1 EYCFPDVVLG
11 YRERERH
18 GFNTKLVQIIIIE
31 ILLKGLL
38 IDAWCPIRLVVD
50 DIWTGDVITAENLT
64 PAYCT
69 EECVICNND
78 NLTRLPLREVRC
90 RRDPKQLASNM
101 CNARKASLVLFP
113 PCKWS
118 GLLVGRFVQIPNSD
132 AHSCRRSARYSPAL
146 GEGSPFLVI
155 PSHDSG
161 ANRSSTWYRI
171 TGSDIS
177 QKTTDLSLQ
186 NFKEDEEN
194 MTFVRKPMKSNR
206 LSQLTVV
213 EMMPLFGFTVSN
225 GLAPPEVFLRDTNHE
240 LLQVW
245 SLEEQSWE
253 GTSCLRWSKMAGVK
267 KGFIC
272 GIATDEII
280 KDMVWITLCSR
291 SRENVFDSE
300 AAAKQTCFKK
310 EIKTEDPKAFENDQL
325 IFGLKQVTWSNLISI
340 QSPTFQINDTVYKVH
355 TFLKETDNVLS
366 CYEQT
371 TAEDKCLL
379 LIKKPKSSSK
389 QMLKA
394 ASCSNLAGP
403 DTQTRPS
410 EPSGIPNPLFKRRTY
425 DFRSSRDA
433 INENPGNYSLS
444 TNQELDSVI
453 EHEDGTNVVK
463 HKSTHNGQQNLY
475 TSCPVEDKIS
485 QERLKPASRQKSFST
500 QDLRRESEINN
511 NHKMGGSASH
521 QGKSKK
527 EGQKFQGQ
535 GHASQDDSF
544 GFQGQGHKPRGHP
557 PPVPDRRNKGDDHGS
572 RDNLNDSSHN
582 HSHQRLNSGP
592 PSGKSDPRHDTSVT
606 HGNVHAYTR
615 SQSSPSGNT
624 HLTNNVS
631 AENFPSQRD
640 KQTSHRG
647 NLQHNNREHPHGTPN
662 SASYLQGAVP
672 SHGRVDTNA
681 HGRKGDE
688 HTNGNNRKS
697 SKSNDVYNDGF
708 KHDLSVSARNGH
720 HVTSSPKSSRKGDKS
735 DRRYGEKVIGSNSN
749 MSNVPNVSQMN
760 SIPQQASKNGMRP
773 QQGNNV
779 PMPQQG
785 SNVHM
790 PQQGNNVPMPQ
801 QGNNVPMP
809 QQGSNVHMPQQ
820 GNNVPMPQQGKNVP
834 MPQQGNNV
842 PMPQQG
848 SNVPMPQQG
857 NNSVLNDRGNTWAGS
872 RDLREKQTN
881 RPVQRNK
888 SDTSGY
894 NGERQ
899 KVMKAKSLI
908 DLSEGKTFSLVGQRK
923 PENSMS
929 TEGQGQSSV
938 GEFTGSQ
945 MMKHIRKYREI
956 QKSGHGNLL
965 PKGTAIDDMEVSIQ
979 RDHDLS
985 KSQPNNNR
993 PNSGYGTTNG
1003 KPMHYGSLQHLPMST
1018 MEPQPQ
1024 VTSLKHREQTP
1035 LKPRRCLPQTPGNV
1049 SEKKRRVSD
1058 TLKSRMSVSSQ
1069 SSNTSP
1075 SSSNSASNRGES
1087 ADLRQGGVSATPSD
1101 REVDLYIGSKSDNL
1115 WAYPNHMPTH
1125 GPSGD
1130 ATAYGKQQTCY
1141 LPQDGYKGHPSMNVI
1156 RKSGSFGAHDQSI
1169 VVAGGGRWSESGQ
1182 TTLTSQSTTDSGY
1195 LTTDPDHDTLSS
1207 TNYARTL
1214 QQSAHNIFKRHSQ
1227 KNDNA
1232 KGSNHQPVDKVD
1244 NFVINK
1250 GGNQSQKVK
1259 DSHAHT
1265 QSWLENHP
1273 GAFVGDSF
1281 KLSVNEQDSEML
1293 NLSQNVT
1300 SKPNCVKGRD
1310 SRDSNNNKN
1319 EKHAQDEVTEL
1330 DIVQSGIKKKQS
1342 SNEHPRLSHHLSE
1355 MSVQD
1360 MGKVLEHEAL
1370 VKPKGRSVSMSQGLN
1385 LIGAGSNLNTG
1396 NLTKSQPK
1404 FTGSLKDLIGGDKTI
1419 VPIETLKLEKSSLKL
1434 LGKPSLFQL
1443 LQNYNLYAV
1452 RVEIPPGFVV
1462 SENIRMIECEV
1473 ALASPWLHARENPVL
1488 QSPKGSYAKLGG
1500 PNSAFKPVTSGSGSP
1515 IKTVSMV
1522 TIMELS
1528 NEMSSLLNDR
1538 QELQRGDLILE
1549 IDERLVIGEDLA
1561 TLTNVLRASH
1571 TELLLTIVRDKAR
1584 DRSAPTEDD
1593 FRQMEQR
1600 LTQLT
1605 MELQKKDRTIR
1616 QLNEMLPWKR
1626 ESKGDHSET
1635 KGDDGYLC
1643 SLSEDE
1649 FIIY

>member
-1 EYCFPDVVLG
+1 MDV
-11 YRERERH
+11 
-18 GFNTKLVQIIIIE
+18 T
-31 ILLKGLL
+31 
-38 IDAWCPIRLVVD
+38 
-50 DIWTGDVITAENLT
+50 
-64 PAYCT
+64 
-69 EECVICNND
+69 
-78 NLTRLPLREVRC
+78 
-90 RRDPKQLASNM
+90 M
-101 CNARKASLVLFP
+101 ASLVNRFRTHSQSGHSKSRAGKALP
-113 PCKWS
+113 VYDGRKWPVVKCGAVYVTEEDRAKKVTKTVVS
-118 GLLVGRFVQIPNSD
+118 
-132 AHSCRRSARYSPAL
+132 L
-146 GEGSPFLVI
+146 GQ
-155 PSHDSG
+155 
-161 ANRSSTWYRI
+161 
-171 TGSDIS
+171 GSD
-177 QKTTDLSLQ
+177 D
-186 NFKEDEEN
+186 
-194 MTFVRKPMKSNR
+194 
-206 LSQLTVV
+206 
-213 EMMPLFGFTVSN
+213 
-225 GLAPPEVFLRDTNHE
+225 
-240 LLQVW
+240 
-245 SLEEQSWE
+245 
-253 GTSCLRWSKMAGVK
+253 VK
-267 KGFIC
+267 KKPSSKYALAIG
-272 GIATDEII
+272 
-280 KDMVWITLCSR
+280 S
-291 SRENVFDSE
+291 S
-300 AAAKQTCFKK
+300 
-310 EIKTEDPKAFENDQL
+310 
-325 IFGLKQVTWSNLISI
+325 FGHI
-340 QSPTFQINDTVYKVH
+340 H

-389 QMLKA
+389 QNLFSRKMLKA

-888 SDTSGY
+888 SDTSGNCNKPEDIYAKINKIKPDGNHGDNMPKYQVQVGRSVENLCEVGRNNKEPYKQRKSLGDMHIPQGY

-1419 VPIETLKLEKSSLKL
+1419 VPIETLKLESKVANNTLPVSFKFQGLSKSESSLKL

-1584 DRSAPTEDD
+1584 VTQSTDRSAPTEDD

-1649 FIIY
+1649 FIV